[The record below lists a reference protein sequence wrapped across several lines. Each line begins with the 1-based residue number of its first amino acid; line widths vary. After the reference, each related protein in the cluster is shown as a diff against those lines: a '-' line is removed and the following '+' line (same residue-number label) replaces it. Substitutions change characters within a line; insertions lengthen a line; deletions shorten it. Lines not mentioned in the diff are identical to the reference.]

1 MGRGR
6 PGRRM
11 MVPTG
16 TAPSTLLQQMTFS
29 TLVYE
34 REHGRRPR
42 GRGSWAFCPYA
53 KHNSHDYLDHT
64 VFSPGSMTLTEAKRW
79 AKTKI
84 EELRGAG
91 APLNAPCMNEIWAVM
106 P

>member
-1 MGRGR
+1 M
-6 PGRRM
+6 
-11 MVPTG
+11 
-16 TAPSTLLQQMTFS
+16 SFS

-42 GRGSWAFCPYA
+42 GRNSWAFCPWA

-64 VFSPGSMTLTEAKRW
+64 VFSPGGMTLTEAKAW
-79 AKTKI
+79 A
-84 EELRGAG
+84 RRHASDSSS
-91 APLNAPCMNEIWAVM
+91 PLAAAMAARSTVVVM